1 MSDVL
6 VDAAGT
12 CLDGFL
18 DVPEHARGLVVF
30 AHGSGSTRFS
40 NRDRYVAD
48 ELNLNGYATLLFDLL
63 TVEEYR
69 EDTETGLIRHNVGL
83 LADRLTG
90 AVDWAGTQASLKA
103 LPLGLFSSD
112 TGAAAAL
119 ATAAERAATVQAIVS
134 QGGRPDLAGN
144 ALPWVKAPTLLIVG
158 GHDVRGLELNRHA
171 ATFLRGENRIALVPG
186 AGHAF
191 DEPGAL
197 QSVAELARDWYHDWL
212 RAR

>member
-1 MSDVL
+1 MSDVI

-12 CLDGFL
+12 HLDGFL
-18 DVPEHARGLVVF
+18 DVPAHARGLVVF

-90 AVDWAGTQASLKA
+90 AVDWAGTQTSLKS
-103 LPLGLFSSD
+103 LPVGLFGSD

-119 ATAAERAATVQAIVS
+119 ATAAERAANVQAIVS

-158 GHDVRGLELNRHA
+158 GHDVRGLEVNRHA

-186 AGHAF
+186 AGHTF

>member
-1 MSDVL
+1 MSDVI

-12 CLDGFL
+12 RLDGFL

-30 AHGSGSTRFS
+30 AHGAGSTRFS

-69 EDTETGLIRHNVGL
+69 EDTETGLIRHNMGL

-90 AVDWAGTQASLKA
+90 AVDWAGTQPSLKS
-103 LPLGLFSSD
+103 LPVGLFGSD
-112 TGAAAAL
+112 TGTAAAL
-119 ATAAERAATVQAIVS
+119 ATAAERAANVQAIVS

-158 GHDVRGLELNRHA
+158 GHDVRGLEVNRHA